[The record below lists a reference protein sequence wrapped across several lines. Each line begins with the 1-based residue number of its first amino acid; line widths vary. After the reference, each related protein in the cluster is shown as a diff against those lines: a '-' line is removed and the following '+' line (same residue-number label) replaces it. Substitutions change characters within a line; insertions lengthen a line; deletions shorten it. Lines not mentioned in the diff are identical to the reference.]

1 MGDSNNDVLVV
12 ASKVKGYIR
21 ERSGMNTSANSLQ
34 ALSDKIRFMCDAAI
48 ESARN
53 DRRKTVKD
61 RDFA

>member
-1 MGDSNNDVLVV
+1 MSDRNEVLVV

-21 ERSGMNTSANSLQ
+21 ERSGMNTSANVLE
-34 ALSDKIRFMCDAAI
+34 ALSNRIRSLCDTAI
-48 ESARN
+48 ENARN